1 MSMKSATDLSIY
13 IHWPYCLSKCPY
25 CDFNSHVAETIDHDA
40 WLEAYKRE
48 LSYYA
53 EQVGKRNITS
63 IFFGGGTPSLM
74 KPHVIEGVLAFISQN
89 WQVDKNC
96 EITLEANPT
105 SVEASKFQGFKQA
118 GVNRVSVGV
127 QSLNIQDLKFL
138 GREHSPSEA
147 LKAVETASKIF
158 DRFSF
163 DMIYARP
170 KQTVEEWSDELSFA
184 LKHMGN
190 HASLYQLTIEP
201 NTPFFT
207 RYNRGDF
214 QIPNEDMSADMYLA
228 TEEIM
233 NSVGFKSYEVSNYG
247 REGDM
252 SVHNLA
258 YWRYQDYLGIGP
270 GAHGRVTLVGQK
282 HATRMHRAPQI
293 WMDKVMDRGNGLQ
306 DNFALTLEE
315 QAHEK
320 ILMGLRLDE
329 GVSAKL
335 LLAQKVAI
343 LVQNGDL
350 VKTKEGNV
358 SATATGRL
366 RLNAVL
372 DYLINS
378 TDQIA
383 SQ

>member
-1 MSMKSATDLSIY
+1 MSNNLSIY

-25 CDFNSHVAETIDHDA
+25 CDFNSHVADSIDHDS

-48 LSYYA
+48 LEFYA
-53 EQVGKRNITS
+53 EQTGKRNITS

-74 KPHVIEGVLAFISQN
+74 KPSVIEGVLKCIADK
-89 WQVDKNC
+89 WQIDENC

-105 SVEASKFQGFKQA
+105 SIEADKFRDFKTA
-118 GVNRVSVGV
+118 GINRVSVGV
-127 QSLNIQDLKFL
+127 QSLNEKDLKFL
-138 GREHSPSEA
+138 GREHSPSKA
-147 LKAVETASKIF
+147 LKAVETAASIF

-170 KQTVEEWSDELSFA
+170 KQIVEEWRKELNQA
-184 LKHMGN
+184 LEYMGN

-207 RYNRGDF
+207 RHNRGDF
-214 QIPNEDMSADMYLA
+214 QIPNEDMGADFYLA

-233 NSVGFKSYEVSNYG
+233 SSTGFTSYEVSNYG

-252 SVHNLA
+252 SAHNLA

-270 GAHGRVTLVGQK
+270 GAHGRVTLKGSK
-282 HATRMHRAPQI
+282 YATRMHRAPQI
-293 WMDKVMDRGNGLQ
+293 WMERVKENGNGLQ
-306 DNFALTLEE
+306 DNFLLTDQE
-315 QAHEK
+315 QNHEK
-320 ILMGLRLDE
+320 LLMGLRLTE
-329 GVSAKL
+329 GVSQEL
-335 LLAQKVAI
+335 LTAHRVEALIQS
-343 LVQNGDL
+343 GDL
-350 VKTKEGNV
+350 IKTKDDHI
-358 SATATGRL
+358 SATIKGRL

-372 DYLINS
+372 DYLLNF
-378 TDQIA
+378 TEEQT

>member
-1 MSMKSATDLSIY
+1 MDNLSIY

-25 CDFNSHVAETIDHDA
+25 CDFNSHVAESIDHYMWLDA
-40 WLEAYKRE
+40 YRRE
-48 LSYYA
+48 LGFYA
-53 EQVGKRNITS
+53 EKTGDRNITS

-74 KPHVIEGVLAFISQN
+74 KPHVIEGVLEFISEK
-89 WQVDKNC
+89 WQVNNDC

-105 SVEASKFQGFKQA
+105 SVEADKFEGFKQA
-118 GVNRVSVGV
+118 GINRVSVGV
-127 QSLNIQDLKFL
+127 QSLNKKDLKFL
-138 GREHSPSEA
+138 GREHSPNEA

-170 KQTVEEWSDELSFA
+170 KQTIEEWQKELTFT
-184 LKHMGN
+184 LNHMGN

-207 RYNRGDF
+207 RYKRGDF
-214 QIPNEDMSADMYLA
+214 QIPNEELGADLYLA
-228 TEEIM
+228 TEDIM
-233 NSVGFKSYEVSNYG
+233 NSVGFTSYEVSNYG

-252 SVHNLA
+252 SIHNLA

-270 GAHGRVTLVGQK
+270 GAHGRVTLDGQK

-293 WMDKVMDRGNGLQ
+293 WMEKVFANGNGLQ
-306 DNFALTLEE
+306 DNFPLTIEE
-315 QAHEK
+315 QSHEK
-320 ILMGLRLDE
+320 VLMGLRLKE
-329 GVSAKL
+329 GVSAEL
-335 LLAQKVAI
+335 LPASRIAV

-350 VKTKEGNV
+350 IKTENGNI
-358 SATATGRL
+358 SATTTGRL

-383 SQ
+383 FQ